1 MPDADNRESGAPAHR
16 LVPAAPEEEHVFGA
30 CDPGWHSA
38 AGQREALA
46 DWTAVMR
53 ANDIERVVCL
63 LSGGQP
69 IECRDME
76 GYAEIFGPDTVLHA
90 PIPDAKL
97 ASPALLDREILPFLD
112 SAAEA
117 DERVVVHGLDGL
129 GRTGQVLAVWL
140 AHDRGYD
147 PECALDTVAEMGR
160 APRNPV
166 ESGHATESE
175 LRDLLAIF
183 A

>member
-16 LVPAAPEEEHVFGA
+16 LARAAPDEEHVFGA
-30 CDPGWHSA
+30 CSPGWHSA

-46 DWTAVMR
+46 DWIAVMR

-63 LSGGQP
+63 LPGGQP
-69 IECRDME
+69 TACRDME
-76 GYAEIFGPDTVLHA
+76 GYAEIFGPENVLHA
-90 PIPDAKL
+90 PIPDGRL

-112 SAAEA
+112 SAAAA
-117 DERVVVHGLDGL
+117 DERVVVHGLDGM
-129 GRTGQVLAVWL
+129 GRTGHVLAAWL

-147 PECALDTVAEMGR
+147 PERALDTVAEMGR

-166 ESGHATESE
+166 ETGHETESE